1 MNTNTNNN
9 MNNANTNNTMNTND
23 MNTNN
28 DNMSDNTNINR
39 IKVDRIPMVDVVDF
53 NNIPIDE
60 NSPIIKGFNWNDGPS
75 LEETVMSG
83 RKAVEEK
90 MRDLTLIDD
99 IFDVLWRVDEYKSPV
114 KKIKRVIVDS
124 HAPSW
129 EKINELV
136 DEVTGIIQRRIES
149 KIGEYPQIEVMEFD
163 KQYGCSVPTYYP
175 DDAKMPE
182 WRDKERKEWRKLYPE
197 WAKLVALKLKMH
209 LMTRHA

>member
-1 MNTNTNNN
+1 MNINMNTDTNDNTMN
-9 MNNANTNNTMNTND
+9 MNNNDTNMSNNTNNTN
-23 MNTNN
+23 
-28 DNMSDNTNINR
+28 NINR
-39 IKVDRIPMVDVVDF
+39 IKVDRIPMVDIVDF

-83 RKAVEEK
+83 RKAVEAK

-124 HAPSW
+124 RAPSW

-197 WAKLVALKLKMH
+197 WAKFVASKLDMH
-209 LMTRHA
+209 VRSRRA